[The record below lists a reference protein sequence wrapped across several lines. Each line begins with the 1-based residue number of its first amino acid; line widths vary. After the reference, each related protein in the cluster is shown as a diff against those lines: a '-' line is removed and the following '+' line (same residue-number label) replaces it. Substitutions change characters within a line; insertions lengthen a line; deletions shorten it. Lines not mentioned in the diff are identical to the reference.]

1 MKEESF
7 LSHVI
12 LKEGMSVDSCK
23 NRGML
28 SGNAPVSAIDICSLL
43 RVVGYYRKFIEGI
56 LKITKLLEEDKNSS
70 GRPPVKL
77 DFRS

>member
-56 LKITKLLEEDKNSS
+56 LKITKLLEEDKKFKWTPACET
-70 GRPPVKL
+70 R
-77 DFRS
+77 F

>member
-56 LKITKLLEEDKNSS
+56 LKITKLLEEDKKFKWTPTCET
-70 GRPPVKL
+70 R
-77 DFRS
+77 F